1 MSTIHRM
8 ISRIWRDDSGTAS
21 VEFAFMVP
29 LVLTFAAFS
38 IELGAITLRST
49 MLERGLDIAVR
60 EVRLG
65 TGAAPGHDALKSMIC
80 ERALFIADCEAKLRL
95 EMRPTDIRDFSPL
108 DPVPDCVDADDP
120 GKPLRDFQAGGQNR
134 LTLMRACVKYTPIF
148 PRVALGKA
156 LKQDS
161 NGEATMVATT
171 SFVQE
176 PL

>member
-1 MSTIHRM
+1 MSAIHRM
-8 ISRIWRDDSGTAS
+8 IRRLWRDDSGTAS
-21 VEFAFMVP
+21 VEFVFMVP
-29 LVLTFAAFS
+29 LVLMFAAFS
-38 IELGAITLRST
+38 IELGAVTLRAT

-65 TGAAPGHDALKSMIC
+65 TGAAPGHDDLKSMVC
-80 ERALFIADCEAKLRL
+80 ERALFIADCQTKLRL

-120 GKPLRDFQAGGQNR
+120 GKPLRDFQPGGQNR
-134 LTLMRACVKYTPIF
+134 LTLMRACVTYDPIF

-156 LKQDS
+156 LTEGS
-161 NGEATMVATT
+161 SGEATMVATT